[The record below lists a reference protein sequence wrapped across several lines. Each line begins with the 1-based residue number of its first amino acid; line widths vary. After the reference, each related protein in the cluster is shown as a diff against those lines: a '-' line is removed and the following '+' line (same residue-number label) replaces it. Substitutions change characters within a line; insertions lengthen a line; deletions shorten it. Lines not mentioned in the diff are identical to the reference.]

1 MGEVLP
7 KHYIIGIIMF
17 VFIIMSGI
25 SLLSALNDTDPTYID
40 NTKFTEFND
49 TFNKYNEITTKVD
62 GLKSGIEDAEPG
74 QDYGTLGV
82 LSALISS
89 GWNTLQLLFQS
100 FGFMND
106 VFNGLSDVFG
116 IPYWVPVLII
126 SIVTTILVFAIYG
139 AIFQREL

>member
-62 GLKSGIEDAEPG
+62 DLKSGIEDAEPG

-100 FGFMND
+100 FGFMSD

-116 IPYWVPVLII
+116 IPAWVPVLII
-126 SIVTTILVFAIYG
+126 SIITVILVFAIYG

>member
-1 MGEVLP
+1 MADVLP
-7 KHYIIGIIMF
+7 KHYIIGIIFF
-17 VFIIMSGI
+17 VMLIMSGLT
-25 SLLSALNDTDPTYID
+25 LLSEFNSYDPTYID
-40 NTKFTEFND
+40 NTKYAEFNT
-49 TFNKYNEITTKVD
+49 TFNKFNDITGEVD
-62 GLKSGIEDAEPG
+62 DLKAGIEDAEPG

-100 FGFMND
+100 FSFMDD

-116 IPYWVPVLII
+116 IPGWVPALLIAL
-126 SIVTTILVFAIYG
+126 VTVILVFAIYS